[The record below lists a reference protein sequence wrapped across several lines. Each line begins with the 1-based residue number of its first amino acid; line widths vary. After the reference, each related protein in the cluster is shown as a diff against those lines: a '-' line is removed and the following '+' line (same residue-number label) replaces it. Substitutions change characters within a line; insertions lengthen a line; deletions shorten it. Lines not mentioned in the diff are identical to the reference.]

1 MGAALLR
8 NLGGLITEPEREL
21 YAGVLWRRDPRRF
34 DRTHMNR
41 LVDWSECL
49 WEHRNNR
56 RAAPPAP
63 GQNLLVRR
71 PDEGDPDFGAYA
83 DGGDPERD

>member
-1 MGAALLR
+1 
-8 NLGGLITEPEREL
+8 
-21 YAGVLWRRDPRRF
+21 
-34 DRTHMNR
+34 MNR